1 MIAEG
6 SGGGPRTFRDHGM
19 RGTGRQGMGRGRG
32 AYRMVGR
39 AWANVHR

>member
-6 SGGGPRTFRDHGM
+6 SGGGPEPSAITGCAAP
-19 RGTGRQGMGRGRG
+19 GRQGMGRGQG

-39 AWANVHR
+39 AWANVLR